1 MASVSPLATFY
12 YQTLGLQRNINQN
25 QNLLDRTIERLN
37 TGLRVNR
44 AADDP
49 FGITQAKRVQ
59 TQQIS
64 NRQASSN
71 TAQAINLFATAET
84 GAKGIQ
90 NNLNRMRELILQSL
104 NDTATDSDRTQIQK
118 EIDKLVQDTDQI
130 ARSTLFNTR
139 QLLDGSLGNFR
150 LTQNAN
156 SVLSQNKTLTDSAGN
171 SLSFL
176 TGNPTVSNQIENYD
190 LVQFQ
195 LFDNGSG
202 GYGLNISTASGGVVL
217 SYNDVLSAPT
227 SLNVPVGGSTV
238 NFERAAYVNTPIYSR
253 EALTNTELNDTLDN
267 LVSAGR
273 LSPVSFGSLS
283 LNVGSQSFGSFYN
296 VTGTSSIQSL
306 LNSVNSLSPGLS
318 ASYNTSTGLISVNYS
333 EQVTETTSLTTPY
346 ISAGTT
352 TGVGGPYNSFALL
365 PSAPQGPAY
374 RDPTAFLPATGFN
387 LNSPQSGFPSLPGSL
402 NTALSFSGSDSSFL
416 NIFGLSDSS
425 NNGLVSGY
433 TSRFYGEALATGNPG
448 EYVNR
453 TQVSIQN
460 VSASQ
465 DLSGS
470 NTGLT
475 ASDLNTTFEVLNTA
489 IVSSSTFAAGN
500 FTIDFGSNG
509 IFDYQSA
516 TGAAFDP
523 NTNSI
528 QDILTAI
535 NNFKPGFVT
544 ASFDSA
550 QGELSISN
558 TPAPVT
564 AAKITNPG
572 LNIGGTLAV
581 DYGSNGNANIVLTN
595 ATTIQDVINS
605 LSSSGVT
612 VTYNETADT
621 LNFTNTANGPIPT
634 SDTKVNNPPL
644 QAGTFSLDFG
654 DGRVFNYNFDPN
666 TTTIDSF
673 QTALNSWGTS
683 RGVSSGYDS
692 NTDQFTITN
701 AAPAVVTSVSQFSD
715 TQGLQ
720 LRISGDIEGVA
731 ALVGPMT
738 STSFVIDLG
747 LVKNQSI
754 DQIVATIN
762 AQTDVPL
769 GNMFGTSAIDLEAD
783 FSGDKL
789 YIRGR
794 FGGGNIYTDAYIS
807 VEDYG
812 TVGTSFGSLF
822 NLSGNAI
829 VPGSPRMPFDTMYQ
843 VESTANVGVGSN
855 TTTALGDIF
864 ATTTTTPGSNQILV
878 GDGGTGLASFFRL
891 SSVGNTGSGTLQSA
905 VSAGDIDNGPFTGHV
920 LDIDSADFTSTSLQ
934 TLTTQQITTGA
945 TAAGNNQIIFSDTSG
960 LFNLFKLSNSNSNVG
975 ALNQAY
981 IQSTGS
987 SAAIDNGP
995 QSDPLDVNGT
1005 DISGTALNT
1014 LVQNNIPIGTP
1025 ANTINFGG
1033 ALGANIAD
1041 FFNLNPSNPSTGS
1054 GTQSLLSAPEIDN
1067 RSVDSSLQIQVSDL
1081 TRSLTSLYTPKLGPV
1096 SGPLVLDGNTVFTI
1110 DPTLHTLNDVITA
1123 INGFA
1128 GPSNKTY
1135 SASLSAGGALQI
1147 RVNDSETLSAP
1158 GSAAPL
1164 DPNGA
1169 TPQVNGNQITLDTA
1183 SYLVGGPP
1191 PNSYP
1196 TFSTSQPPA
1205 PYQFT
1210 DPVAPSGIS
1219 SISFS
1224 GSSNLFTILELNNV
1238 SSGSATALGSP
1249 EYRGTYTQSDAITYA
1264 LLGEKRQVYSDS
1276 EVSTSTQ
1283 AFGIKTTLPNLS
1295 GVPTNGIVAEV
1306 ALSPT
1311 ITTKPGQG
1319 LTFQVGPNEGNTLNL
1334 NISGLS
1340 AELLNLEG
1348 LSLFKNGDSN
1358 SLARL
1363 RANNA
1368 LQIVDQALERS
1379 QQTLGQIGVG
1389 ISILDTQLNQN
1400 EEQNLILSQS
1410 LSDIQDANI
1419 EAEIGNLTKA
1429 QINVQVG
1436 AALLADNAANTRDL
1450 YDVLFDY
1457 NRDPQDLFRR
1467 FLQG

>member
-202 GYGLNISTASGGVVL
+202 GYGLNVSTASGGVVL
-217 SYNDVLSAPT
+217 SYNDVLNAPT

-238 NFERAAYVNTPIYSR
+238 NFDRAAYVNTPIYSR

-273 LSPVSFGSLS
+273 LSPVSFGSLD

-306 LNSVNSLSPGLS
+306 LDSVNSLSPGLS

-333 EQVTETTSLTTPY
+333 EQVTETTSLTTPF

-374 RDPTAFLPATGFN
+374 RDPSAFLPATGFN
-387 LNSPQSGFPSLPGSL
+387 LNSPPSGFPSLPGSL
-402 NTALSFSGSDSSFL
+402 NTALSFTGSDSSFL
-416 NIFGLSDSS
+416 NVFGLSDSS
-425 NNGLVSGY
+425 NNGLVTGY
-433 TSRFYGEALATGNPG
+433 TPLFYGEALATGNPG

-453 TQVSIQN
+453 TLVSIQN

-465 DLSGS
+465 DLGGS
-470 NTGLT
+470 NTVLT
-475 ASDLNTTFEVLNTA
+475 AGDLNSTFEVLNTA

-516 TGAAFDP
+516 TGSVYNP

-535 NNFKPGFVT
+535 NNFKPGSVSATFNAAAGELTLSNTPDPAVVNAKVT
-544 ASFDSA
+544 DPGLSSGLFSIDFGSNGTFNHTLTLGSSTIPDLLTALNSFNPNVSASFDANSDT
-550 QGELSISN
+550 LSLSN
-558 TPAPVT
+558 TVSPAYNT
-564 AAKITNPG
+564 QITNPG
-572 LNIGGTLAV
+572 LSVGGSLNV
-581 DYGSNGNANIVLTN
+581 DYGSNGSRSIVLSNT
-595 ATTIQDVINS
+595 TTIQDVVS
-605 LSSSGVT
+605 ALSATGVT
-612 VTYNETADT
+612 VSYDENADT
-621 LNFTNTANGPIPT
+621 LNFTNTANGPT
-634 SDTKVNNPPL
+634 STTDTKVTNPPL
-644 QAGTFSLDFG
+644 QAGTFQIDFG
-654 DGRVFNYNFDPN
+654 NGRVYSYAFDPSS
-666 TTTIDSF
+666 TTIQSF
-673 QTALNSWGTS
+673 QNNLNAWGASNGVTA
-683 RGVSSGYDS
+683 GYDS
-692 NTDQFTITN
+692 NTDQFTISN
-701 AAPAVVTSVSQFSD
+701 AAPGVVTSVSQFSD
-715 TQGLQ
+715 TQGIQ

-731 ALVGPMT
+731 ALVGSMT

-762 AQTDVPL
+762 ALTDVPL
-769 GNMFGTSAIDLEAD
+769 GNMFGSSAIDLEAD

-789 YIRGR
+789 SIRGR

-829 VPGSPRMPFDTMYQ
+829 IPGSPRMPFDTMYQ
-843 VESTANVGVGSN
+843 VESTANVGIGSDTN
-855 TTTALGDIF
+855 IALGDIF
-864 ATTTTTPGSNQILV
+864 ATTTTTTGSNQISIT
-878 GDGGTGLASFFRL
+878 DGGTGLAAF
-891 SSVGNTGSGTLQSA
+891 
-905 VSAGDIDNGPFTGHV
+905 
-920 LDIDSADFTSTSLQ
+920 
-934 TLTTQQITTGA
+934 
-945 TAAGNNQIIFSDTSG
+945 
-960 LFNLFKLSNSNSNVG
+960 FKLSGRRRYGLRACS
-975 ALNQAY
+975 
-981 IQSTGS
+981 
-987 SAAIDNGP
+987 
-995 QSDPLDVNGT
+995 
-1005 DISGTALNT
+1005 ISGQCRRYRQRPIQRSCAGYRRHRFWQHLFAQSGHPGDYHR
-1014 LVQNNIPIGTP
+1014 LHPRRRQPNN
-1025 ANTINFGG
+1025 
-1033 ALGANIAD
+1033 
-1041 FFNLNPSNPSTGS
+1041 
-1054 GTQSLLSAPEIDN
+1054 
-1067 RSVDSSLQIQVSDL
+1067 
-1081 TRSLTSLYTPKLGPV
+1081 LY
-1096 SGPLVLDGNTVFTI
+1096 
-1110 DPTLHTLNDVITA
+1110 
-1123 INGFA
+1123 
-1128 GPSNKTY
+1128 
-1135 SASLSAGGALQI
+1135 
-1147 RVNDSETLSAP
+1147 R
-1158 GSAAPL
+1158 
-1164 DPNGA
+1164 
-1169 TPQVNGNQITLDTA
+1169 
-1183 SYLVGGPP
+1183 
-1191 PNSYP
+1191 
-1196 TFSTSQPPA
+1196 
-1205 PYQFT
+1205 
-1210 DPVAPSGIS
+1210 
-1219 SISFS
+1219 
-1224 GSSNLFTILELNNV
+1224 
-1238 SSGSATALGSP
+1238 
-1249 EYRGTYTQSDAITYA
+1249 
-1264 LLGEKRQVYSDS
+1264 
-1276 EVSTSTQ
+1276 
-1283 AFGIKTTLPNLS
+1283 
-1295 GVPTNGIVAEV
+1295 
-1306 ALSPT
+1306 
-1311 ITTKPGQG
+1311 
-1319 LTFQVGPNEGNTLNL
+1319 
-1334 NISGLS
+1334 
-1340 AELLNLEG
+1340 
-1348 LSLFKNGDSN
+1348 
-1358 SLARL
+1358 
-1363 RANNA
+1363 
-1368 LQIVDQALERS
+1368 
-1379 QQTLGQIGVG
+1379 
-1389 ISILDTQLNQN
+1389 
-1400 EEQNLILSQS
+1400 
-1410 LSDIQDANI
+1410 
-1419 EAEIGNLTKA
+1419 
-1429 QINVQVG
+1429 
-1436 AALLADNAANTRDL
+1436 
-1450 YDVLFDY
+1450 
-1457 NRDPQDLFRR
+1457 
-1467 FLQG
+1467 